1 MSDSLHTTA
10 STLKVIRAAFAAAL
24 ADKEDLPIGHFVK
37 DTEQPDLAP
46 QFLSFV
52 NYSVM
57 GYPFGDELL
66 PLMEQFNDDQPE
78 KPTAS
83 EGEPLTTNLDILI
96 DDARAGVHDKFFNIS
111 PAVAPQISLTK
122 EHPILNRVY
131 ERFLRFSEFA
141 GKLGA
146 DTEELEQ
153 AQQLLF
159 PLNEEGVPVPSQVY
173 RMYEEYADKCLE
185 QELKIAEAK
194 SSGQSNIEKMLTNQ
208 LHRIQAEWLTLGRKK
223 EVEAALHVLNSADA
237 MASFED
243 ERVQFIERLNTRLRA
258 RLSSTFNYAAVSV
271 RPLKPL
277 LEPESSESWQLI
289 ELTAEDI
296 VQLLTP
302 EVCGLFDIEEQELA
316 YLANNLESASL
327 QYIPIILSREWL
339 SKEFLNAR
347 YWRNE
352 GELLSDGKGG
362 GEAPTVANRM
372 FFIKSGSM
380 TLSQGLEVV
389 EKGAIE
395 TSRDE
400 KKVIQAYQTIRTP
413 LIQAVI
419 AKQKES
425 KEAPALKG
433 NTISKL
439 KNVQKLHQ
447 INQKK
452 LKKVKSLKLAP
463 GLSRVRLKPLTIRRT
478 MIKPRLHAVAVQP
491 KPTVI
496 SRLRGIRLN
505 PQLVATSSHKE
516 NQKQISVAGTID
528 HNDFIDKEE
537 LKLIIRTLDNRD
549 VELSSKAIGLIPSGK
564 TFKFSCVVNNVAKDK
579 RVADHSELILTDK
592 HNNLLLAK
600 TLEFKSVKKKYSL
613 HWSVDQSILP
623 IGLCDSVIPT
633 LFAFEFELLPKTP
646 NPDINLFESL

>member
-1 MSDSLHTTA
+1 MSDSTQTTA

-37 DTEQPDLAP
+37 DNENPDLAP

-66 PLMEQFNDDQPE
+66 PLMEQFNEDQQDTPA
-78 KPTAS
+78 AS

-159 PLNEEGVPVPSQVY
+159 PINEEGIPVPSQVY
-173 RMYEEYADKCLE
+173 RLYEEYADKCLE

-194 SSGQSNIEKMLTNQ
+194 STGQSNIEKMLTKKLQ
-208 LHRIQAEWLTLGRKK
+208 RIQAEWLTLGRKK
-223 EVEAALHVLNSADA
+223 EVEAALHILNSADA

-243 ERVQFIERLNTRLRA
+243 ERVQFIERLNSRLRE

-277 LEPESSESWQLI
+277 LEPESSETWQRI
-289 ELTAEDI
+289 ELNAEDI
-296 VQLLTP
+296 VNLLTP
-302 EVCGLFDIEEQELA
+302 DLCQLFDIEEQELA
-316 YLANNLESASL
+316 YLVNNLESASL
-327 QYIPIILSREWL
+327 QYMPVILSREWL
-339 SKEFLNAR
+339 SKEFLSAR
-347 YWRNE
+347 YWRNKE
-352 GELLSDGKGG
+352 ELLSDGQGG

-380 TLSQGLEVV
+380 TLTQGLEVV
-389 EKGAIE
+389 EKGAVE
-395 TSRDE
+395 SSRSE
-400 KKVIQAYQTIRTP
+400 KKAIQAFQTIRTP

-425 KEAPALKG
+425 KEAPKLKVH
-433 NTISKL
+433 TISKL

-452 LKKVKSLKLAP
+452 FKKVKSLKLAP
-463 GLSRVRLKPLTIRRT
+463 GLSRVRLKPLTIRRA
-478 MIKPRLHAVAVQP
+478 MIKPRLQPVSVQP

-496 SRLRGIRLN
+496 SRLRGIRLT
-505 PQLVATSSHKE
+505 PQLVATG
-516 NQKQISVAGTID
+516 NQKKNLKHITVTGTID
-528 HNDFIDKEE
+528 HNHFIGEDD
-537 LKLIIRTLDNRD
+537 LKLSIRTLDNKD
-549 VELSSKAIGLIPSGK
+549 VELSSQSISLTPSGK
-564 TFKFSCVVNNVAKDK
+564 TFKFSCNVNNMAKDK
-579 RVADHSELILTDK
+579 RVATYCELILTDK
-592 HNNLLLAK
+592 HNNLLLEK
-600 TLEFKSVKKKYSL
+600 TLEFKSAKKKYSL

-633 LFAFEFELLPKTP
+633 LFAFEFELLPKAP
-646 NPDINLFESL
+646 NPDLNLFESI